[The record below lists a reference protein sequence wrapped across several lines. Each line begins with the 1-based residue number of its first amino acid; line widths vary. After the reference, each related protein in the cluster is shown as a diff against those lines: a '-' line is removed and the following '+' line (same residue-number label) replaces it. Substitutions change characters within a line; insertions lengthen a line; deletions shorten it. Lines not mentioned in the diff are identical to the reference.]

1 MTERKPG
8 KYIENYVIPP
18 SGTFNTVP
26 PFSSS
31 ILMGSECTV
40 SAVRIVGSSSLPCIY
55 VGGGTHGDEINGMAA
70 ILRLIEEVSPVNLR
84 GSLILVPVQ
93 NPLGFKYRSRLNP
106 FDPIDPD
113 WVHHG
118 KPSGDYSKNV
128 KKVLYQLVDEA
139 DCVIDLHTAGRG
151 GFNNTMIYVPPETGD
166 GKGKESLELS
176 VAFGG
181 DYILQGQELDD
192 YDWPVHYAMPFVFTR
207 KGKTGIY
214 AESGEGG
221 ATIPDEKS
229 VAYFITGVYNVMKSL
244 GMLDGNVIE
253 QGKRKIIDPLED
265 NSVNVKSPVEGVFVT
280 RLEAGTVVERGDLL
294 GKVYGIPSGVHEIL
308 APRGGCVTWRCSFGS
323 VGRDGTLFSIS
334 PEN

>member
-1 MTERKPG
+1 MNERKPG
-8 KYIENYVIPP
+8 KYEENYIIPP
-18 SGTFNTVP
+18 SGTFNTLP

-31 ILMGSECTV
+31 ILMGPECTV
-40 SAVRIVGSSSLPCIY
+40 NAVRIVGSSSSPCIY
-55 VGGGTHGDEINGMAA
+55 VGGGTHGDEINGIAA
-70 ILRLIEEVSPVNLR
+70 TLRLIEEVSPVKLR

-106 FDPIDPD
+106 IDPD
-113 WVHHG
+113 WVHPG

-128 KKVLYQLVDEA
+128 KKVLYQLVEEA

-166 GKGKESLELS
+166 GKGRASLKLS

-181 DYILQGQELDD
+181 DQIVQGQELDD

-214 AESGEGG
+214 AESGEGS

-229 VAYFITGVYNVMKSL
+229 VEYFITGVYNVMKSL
-244 GMLDGNVIE
+244 GMIDGNVIK

-265 NSVNVKSPVEGVFVT
+265 DSVNVKSPVEGVFITSV
-280 RLEAGTVVERGDLL
+280 EAGVVVAMGDLL
-294 GKVYGIPSGVHEIL
+294 GKVYGIPSGVYEIL
-308 APRGGCVTWRCSFGS
+308 APRNGCITWRCSYGS
-323 VGRDGTLFSIS
+323 VGRDGPLFSIAQ
-334 PEN
+334 

>member
-8 KYIENYVIPP
+8 KYVENYFIPS

-31 ILMGSECTV
+31 IVKGPECTV
-40 SAVRIVGSSSLPCIY
+40 CSVRVVGNSSLPCIY
-55 VGGGTHGDEINGMAA
+55 IGGGTHGDEINGIAA
-70 ILRLIEEVSPVNLR
+70 ILKIIEEISPEDLK
-84 GSLILVPVQ
+84 GSLILVPIQ

-113 WVHHG
+113 WVHPG
-118 KPSGDYSKNV
+118 KPSGEYSKNV
-128 KKVLYQLVDEA
+128 KKVLYQLAEEA

-151 GFNNTMIYVPPETGD
+151 GVNNTMIYVPPETGD
-166 GKGKESLELS
+166 GQGKESLRLS

-181 DYILQGQELDD
+181 DQIIHGQKLDD
-192 YDWPVHYAMPFVFTR
+192 YDWPVNYAMPFVFTR

-229 VAYFITGVYNVMKSL
+229 VAYFITGIYNVMKSL
-244 GMLDGNVIE
+244 GMIDGDVLE
-253 QGKRKIIDPLED
+253 QGKRKIVNPLED
-265 NSVNVKSPVEGVFVT
+265 DSVNVKSPVEGVFITSV
-280 RLEAGTVVERGDLL
+280 EAGTMVERGVLL

-308 APRGGCVTWRCSFGS
+308 APRKGCISWRCSFGS
-323 VGRDGTLFSIS
+323 VGRGGTLFSIS
-334 PEN
+334 